1 MTRDNAYWEGTSR
14 VVEAGEYQVV
24 GPLELG
30 PAAAAR
36 LRAVQDHAL
45 HAAQVMQHVAA
56 AYAAVLNAGPVVRT
70 SGMRSCQPRDRNRRA
85 TKFAGELGVAAGE

>member
-14 VVEAGEYQVV
+14 VVEAGECQVV

-36 LRAVQDHAL
+36 LRL
-45 HAAQVMQHVAA
+45 SRITLYTPAQVMQHVAA
-56 AYAAVLNAGPVVRT
+56 AYAAVLNAGPVVRL
-70 SGMRSCQPRDRNRRA
+70 SGMRSCRPRDRNRRA
-85 TKFAGELGVAAGE
+85 TKFAGEQGVAAGE